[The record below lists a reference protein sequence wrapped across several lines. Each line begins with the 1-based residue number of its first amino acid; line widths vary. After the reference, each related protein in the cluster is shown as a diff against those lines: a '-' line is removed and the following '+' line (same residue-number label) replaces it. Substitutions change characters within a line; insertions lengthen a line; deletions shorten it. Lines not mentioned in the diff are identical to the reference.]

1 MKLNMNFEFIMNA
14 KYERNV
20 DELWIWWEFNVIELL
35 LQWVKANVRIVSEV
49 IINQRIWIA
58 YNSWN

>member
-35 LQWVKANVRIVSEV
+35 LQWVKVIVSEV
-49 IINQRIWIA
+49 IRNQRIWIA
-58 YNSWN
+58 YNSWS

>member
-20 DELWIWWEFNVIELL
+20 DELWIWCEVNVIEMLS
-35 LQWVKANVRIVSEV
+35 Q
-49 IINQRIWIA
+49 
-58 YNSWN
+58 

>member
-1 MKLNMNFEFIMNA
+1 MKSKMNFEFIMNA

-35 LQWVKANVRIVSEV
+35 LQWVKVIVSKV
-49 IINQRIWIA
+49 IRNQRIWIA
-58 YNSWN
+58 YNSWS

>member
-1 MKLNMNFEFIMNA
+1 MKSKMNFEFIMNA

-35 LQWVKANVRIVSEV
+35 LQWVKVIVSEV
-49 IINQRIWIA
+49 IRNQRIWIA
-58 YNSWN
+58 YNSWS

>member
-35 LQWVKANVRIVSEV
+35 LQWVKANVGIVFEV
-49 IINQRIWIA
+49 IKNQRIWIT
-58 YNSWN
+58 YNSWS

>member
-35 LQWVKANVRIVSEV
+35 LQWVKANVGIVF
-49 IINQRIWIA
+49 
-58 YNSWN
+58 